1 MKAELITPAA
11 HHDDIVCD
19 AARVSFAKRA
29 SEFTPKQN
37 AKLRRYLFRPRG
49 GEASHWAPFAMPRIC
64 LALPFAEARRSSY
77 MARRSSYTVWVES
90 EVLDFL
96 TRANLAG
103 FSWAPGMTYG
113 AINGS
118 LWAWYENLHYFPDEV
133 QCSIVRTLRNLYP
146 DCAEMFEWPALEKDF
161 AGYWEVDPAEE
172 IAEPGHPDLIYES
185 VRVTA
190 PIFVARQLV
199 KHQRHL
205 VWSEV
210 SRRYVDDVPELYFPE
225 KWHKR
230 PDGSIKQGASA
241 EEFYSGEDSLIAYAT
256 AVAEDQVRIYVG
268 LIEQGL
274 APEEARILLPLNSM
288 TQWIW
293 TGSLSAFKRIMRER
307 LASNAQGATRDC
319 AQMINE
325 EMISKY
331 GSNWRNI

>member
-1 MKAELITPAA
+1 MKAELITPAT

-29 SEFTPKQN
+29 SEFTPEQN

-64 LALPFAEARRSSY
+64 LALPFAKVRRSPY
-77 MARRSSYTVWVES
+77 MVWDES
-90 EVLDFL
+90 EVLEF
-96 TRANLAG
+96 TTSANLSG
-103 FSWAPGMTYG
+103 FSWEPYMPGG
-113 AINGS
+113 RISGS
-118 LWAWYENLHYFPDEV
+118 LWAWYENLHYFPGQV
-133 QCSIVRTLRNLYP
+133 QCAVVRTLRNLYP
-146 DCAEMFEWPALEKDF
+146 DCAEMFEWPALEKHF
-161 AGYWEVDPAEE
+161 ADYEEVDPAEE
-172 IAEPGHPDLIYES
+172 IVEPGHPDLIYES

-210 SRRYVDDVPELYFPE
+210 SRRYVDDAPELYFPE

-241 EEFYSGEDSLIAYAT
+241 EEFYSGEGSPLVPAIENAK
-256 AVAEDQVRIYVG
+256 DQVRMYVG

-293 TGSLSAFKRIMRER
+293 TGSLSAFKRIMHER
-307 LASNAQGATRDC
+307 LAPNAQGATREC

-331 GSNWRNI
+331 GNNWRSI

>member
-1 MKAELITPAA
+1 MRAELITPAA

-29 SEFTPKQN
+29 SEFTPEQN

-64 LALPFAEARRSSY
+64 LALPFVKVH
-77 MARRSSYTVWVES
+77 RSSYTVWDES
-90 EVLDFL
+90 EVLNFL

-103 FSWAPGMTYG
+103 FSWAPGMVWG

-118 LWAWYENLHYFPDEV
+118 LWAWYENLHYFPGRV
-133 QCSIVRTLRNLYP
+133 QCAVVHTLRNLYP
-146 DCAEMFEWPALEKDF
+146 DCAEIFGWPALEHF
-161 AGYWEVDPAEE
+161 ADYGEVGPAEE
-172 IAEPGHPDLIYES
+172 ITEPGHPDLIYES

-205 VWSEV
+205 VWSEQ
-210 SRRYVDDVPELYFPE
+210 SRRYVDDAPELYFPE

-241 EEFYSGEDSLIAYAT
+241 EEFYSGESSLLVPAIANAK
-256 AVAEDQVRIYVG
+256 DQVRMYVD

-274 APEEARILLPLNSM
+274 APEEARILLPLNIM

-293 TGSLSAFKRIMRER
+293 TGSLSAFKRIMHER
-307 LASNAQGATRDC
+307 LAPNAQGATREC
-319 AQMINE
+319 VQMIND
-325 EMISKY
+325 EMVSKY
-331 GSNWRNI
+331 GSNWRDM